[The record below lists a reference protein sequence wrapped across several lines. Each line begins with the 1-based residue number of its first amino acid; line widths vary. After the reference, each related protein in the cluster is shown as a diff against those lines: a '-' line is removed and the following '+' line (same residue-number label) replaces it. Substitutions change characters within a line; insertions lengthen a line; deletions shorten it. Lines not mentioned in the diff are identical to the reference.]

1 VNSVAVTDA
10 THLTANI
17 SIALNAAAVAHPVTV
32 TTGAEVVT
40 LANGFTVQSAT
51 NQPPVITIAPTWSVT
66 LPSRLTITYTVT
78 DAGGSEKW
86 GHYGR
91 KKGASDVVTQWPA
104 VDAAPDVNRR
114 RFQVGWFSEAFAF
127 SAR

>member
-1 VNSVAVTDA
+1 MRNMID
-10 THLTANI
+10 
-17 SIALNAAAVAHPVTV
+17 
-32 TTGAEVVT
+32 
-40 LANGFTVQSAT
+40 
-51 NQPPVITIAPTWSVT
+51 
-66 LPSRLTITYTVT
+66 
-78 DAGGSEKW
+78 GGSEKW
-86 GHYGR
+86 GYYGR